1 MNNFVKKGVKPMP
14 RKKKPPTI
22 VNQLKALISQSVDER
37 KYDLAKKLADLLEAL
52 ETPEPERT
60 KEE

>member
-1 MNNFVKKGVKPMP
+1 MP

-52 ETPEPERT
+52 EVPAPEKK